1 MTIELHNS
9 TTARIEAITP
19 YKVSVETS
27 SAEHMFN
34 MTTDNGSDWRLVD
47 FPESAT
53 NVTIIES
60 ITMD

>member
-1 MTIELHNS
+1 
-9 TTARIEAITP
+9 
-19 YKVSVETS
+19 VETS

-53 NVTIIES
+53 NVTIIDS
-60 ITMD
+60 IAMS